1 MAPDRDGGATAGK
14 MHEGNR
20 GAEPDTNTHTSFSG
34 SLPTCVVLHQLLQR
48 LKLGPGGD
56 IISAV
61 VQLADL
67 VVFDVVALHL
77 IPVPDG
83 QRVGTFKQPRSQT
96 LSCLEVHRC

>member
-1 MAPDRDGGATAGK
+1 MSKSG
-14 MHEGNR
+14 
-20 GAEPDTNTHTSFSG
+20 EPSPTQTHTSFPG
-34 SLPTCVVLHQLLQR
+34 MRPTCVVLDQLLQR

-56 IISAV
+56 IIATV

-83 QRVGTFKQPRSQT
+83 QRVGTFKQTRSQT
-96 LSCLEVHRC
+96 LSCLEVHHR